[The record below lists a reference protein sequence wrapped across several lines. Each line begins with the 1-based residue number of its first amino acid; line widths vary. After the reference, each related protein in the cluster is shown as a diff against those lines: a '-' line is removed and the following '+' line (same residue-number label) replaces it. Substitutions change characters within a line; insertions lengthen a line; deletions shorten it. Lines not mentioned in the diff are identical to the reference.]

1 MGIIN
6 LLPIR
11 RVLKVKKS
19 MKPSEFPSNIQ
30 IEINNFC
37 NAKCTT
43 CPVSTMK
50 RKHEIMNFGLFSKI
64 IGELEERKFSGQVL
78 PFMNGEPLL
87 IPNVTEYLRLIK

>member
-1 MGIIN
+1 MK
-6 LLPIR
+6 LPD
-11 RVLKVKKS
+11 
-19 MKPSEFPSNIQ
+19 FPSNIQ